1 VITVSIL
8 LQGGKKHIAD
18 FELGKD
24 SVIEQ
29 IPEEWSAEAEEKVPE
44 QAMKFKELQQRL
56 MAANEKRKAL
66 REKVESYRGFKE
78 SLDLF
83 GEDAGVQSNLVTK
96 NGEIEEEL
104 ERTRRLMLRVERGLE
119 GLEERNDDGEEMDI
133 DMEGEDQRKLLA
145 LLAGT

>member
-1 VITVSIL
+1 
-8 LQGGKKHIAD
+8 
-18 FELGKD
+18 
-24 SVIEQ
+24 
-29 IPEEWSAEAEEKVPE
+29 
-44 QAMKFKELQQRL
+44 MKFKELQQRL
-56 MAANEKRKAL
+56 AAANEKRKGL

-104 ERTRRLMLRVERGLE
+104 ERTRRLMLRVERGLA
-119 GLEERNDDGEEMDI
+119 GLEERNDDVEEMDM

-145 LLAGT
+145 LLGGT